1 MGCPENIHIRVGVS
15 SLLVRRCFWTLHS
28 SSPFTEDDEHG
39 EPKEC
44 KHRRVQR
51 GPQSQKIMSNLLFQ
65 KISIFPPLPPLPP
78 PPCYRRIGAEGIRF
92 SLAMVGG
99 GRGVCKTKK
108 FEETY
113 EAQLEYFHRGGGGGR
128 RYWIFSSTTQQ
139 EIIKLK

>member
-1 MGCPENIHIRVGVS
+1 MMSMV
-15 SLLVRRCFWTLHS
+15 
-28 SSPFTEDDEHG
+28 
-39 EPKEC
+39 
-44 KHRRVQR
+44 
-51 GPQSQKIMSNLLFQ
+51 SQKNV
-65 KISIFPPLPPLPP
+65 SIGGYKGALRAKKLCLICCSRKYPYSLPSPPSP